1 MTHRFTVRRTIAAP
15 LERAMAS
22 AQSQTIGK
30 FYLLS
35 AVLTGAALLNA
46 IAAPVA
52 SAQATFAPIG
62 TPSADSTNLEPEA
75 SPLAQV
81 TSVSQL
87 SDVKPTD
94 WAFQALQSLV
104 ERYGC
109 IAGYPDKTYR
119 GNRALTRYE
128 FAAGLNACLDRVN
141 ELIAASTANL
151 AKKEDLATLQK
162 LQEQFAKELAVLR
175 GRVDALDGKVK
186 TLEKQQFSTT
196 TKLFGETV
204 IAVAG
209 VPVGKNVNKNTV
221 LGYRTR
227 LNLDSSFTGKDLLRT
242 RLQASNLDAFSNT
255 ATFAPEGDLRFA
267 GTSDGKV
274 LIDALLYQFPLGE
287 KTTIT
292 VEANAGAPDDFADT
306 LNPYL
311 DGDGGSGALT
321 QFGTRSPLY
330 YIVSG
335 TGIGIKHEF
344 SDKLALSLGYLVG
357 AGANDPASK
366 QGLFNGQHSA
376 IAQLTFKPSDS
387 LGLGLVYVNAYNQD
401 FSAGGG
407 VGSINANVGNAGS
420 PFTSNSL
427 GALASFKVSP
437 QLLINGNI
445 GYTNARLLKAPGFDS
460 LGNAVNVKGNAR
472 VWNWSVGL
480 AFPDLG
486 SKGSLGGLIVGMEP
500 RLTSVSGSLQSAL
513 SKDSATS
520 LHVEGFYQYRLNDN
534 VAITPGLVWLTNYD
548 HTQGNG
554 STVIGAIRTTFTF

>member
-1 MTHRFTVRRTIAAP
+1 MTHRLP
-15 LERAMAS
+15 
-22 AQSQTIGK
+22 K
-30 FYLLS
+30 FHLCKFHLPSCHLHKLHSLS
-35 AVLTGAALLNA
+35 AVLMGAALLNA
-46 IAAPVA
+46 IAPPVA
-52 SAQATFAPIG
+52 TAQALFDPLDVQLTEPIG
-62 TPSADSTNLEPEA
+62 ADLEPAA

-81 TSVSQL
+81 TSVSRL

-151 AKKEDLATLQK
+151 AKKEDLAALQK
-162 LQEQFAKELAVLR
+162 LQEQFATELATLR
-175 GRVDALDGKVK
+175 GRVDGLDGKVK

-209 VPVGKNVNKNTV
+209 VPVGKNVQKNTV
-221 LGYRTR
+221 VGYRAR
-227 LNLDSSFTGKDLLRT
+227 LNLESSFTGRDLLRT
-242 RLQASNLDAFSNT
+242 RLQASNLDSFSKT
-255 ATFAPEGDLRFA
+255 ATFAPEGDFRFA
-267 GTSDGKV
+267 GTSDSKV
-274 LIDALLYQFPLGE
+274 LVDALLYQFPLGE

-292 VEANAGAPDDFADT
+292 VEANAGAADDFTDT

-311 DGDGGSGALT
+311 DGDGGLGALT
-321 QFGTRSPLY
+321 HFGTRSPLY
-330 YIVSG
+330 YIASG
-335 TGIGIKHEF
+335 SGIGIKHEF
-344 SDKLALSLGYLVG
+344 SDQLVLSLGYLVG
-357 AGANDPASK
+357 AGANEPVSK
-366 QGLFNGQHSA
+366 QGLFNGKHAA

-407 VGSINANVGNAGS
+407 VGSINANLSNAGS

-427 GALASFKVSP
+427 GALVSFKVSP
-437 QLLINGNI
+437 QLAINGNI

-460 LGNAVNVKGNAR
+460 LGNAVNAKGNAR

-486 SKGSLGGLIVGMEP
+486 RKGSLGGLIVGMEP
-500 RLTSVSGSLQSAL
+500 KLTSVSGSLQNAGVL
-513 SKDSATS
+513 SKDAATS
-520 LHVEGFYQYRLNDN
+520 LHVEGFYQYPINEH
-534 VAITPGLVWLTNYD
+534 VAITPGLVWLTNYN